1 MHVGTIVGVKLTNR
15 PLEQYSIHQEVY
27 LLRRINFFTSEL
39 LFFIKSNGSSL
50 QSNTSS

>member
-1 MHVGTIVGVKLTNR
+1 MHVGTIVGVKFINR

-27 LLRRINFFTSEL
+27 LLRRINFFTSEQ

-50 QSNTSS
+50 